1 MQIEHLR
8 YFIALDT
15 FQSINKTS
23 RELGTTPQNVSRILK
38 NLETEMD
45 ADLFFRT
52 ADGVTL
58 TQTGTDF
65 LQFAKATVYHF
76 DKLQADI
83 HYRKTQQNQHKD
95 VVLFS
100 SNVVNEIILND
111 ILVAFS
117 QEYPEIFVN
126 NMIVDWKE
134 GYQKISAMPSALAFL
149 AYWPEKNFLEGFD
162 FVPALQSHNVA
173 IMSKTH
179 PLAQNSYVTI
189 PQLLDHKLIILT
201 QNHVADTEV
210 VVLLEQ
216 YLPTR
221 KVSLTGSGNLRAC
234 YRLAANGEYIC
245 PGSIESFLHQE
256 EYLRENLITLPIIDF
271 PLTTHALIKHKHLPK
286 DSAQHLL
293 FSFILDYLQNNPV
306 T

>member
-1 MQIEHLR
+1 
-8 YFIALDT
+8 
-15 FQSINKTS
+15 
-23 RELGTTPQNVSRILK
+23 
-38 NLETEMD
+38 MD

-76 DKLQADI
+76 DKLQADVQ
-83 HYRKTQQNQHKD
+83 YRKTQQNQHKD

-100 SNVVNEIILND
+100 SNVVNEIVLND
-111 ILVAFS
+111 ILVAFF

-134 GYQKISAMPSALAFL
+134 GYQKIAAMPSALAFL

-179 PLAQNSYVTI
+179 PLAQNSYVTV
-189 PQLLDHKLIILT
+189 PQLSDYKLIALT
-201 QNHVADTEV
+201 KNLVTDTEV
-210 VVLLEQ
+210 FEFLEK
-216 YLPTR
+216 YLSTR